1 MSCPRIAQSYAN
13 VPLLEKVCR
22 KVSFRFSSPE
32 SKAPLFE
39 VTVCG
44 TESLF
49 VQHTVEPGA
58 IVTVCG
64 ANTYPLIETGVSPA
78 AHPP

>member
-39 VTVCG
+39 VTVCCA
-44 TESLF
+44 ES
-49 VQHTVEPGA
+49 
-58 IVTVCG
+58 
-64 ANTYPLIETGVSPA
+64 
-78 AHPP
+78 